1 MSACLFRQMRD
12 PAQACKNTI
21 VPCEVQELSSERA
34 SFQQPGINEEFV
46 KVQPLRPSRIQVD
59 PGNPDH
65 ISGFTVVVDPVCL
78 SFMVYEHEYDVHP
91 GREGESER
99 VSCQYRFLSHR
110 LIVKVG
116 HPAFHHLGPGVRIF
130 RETDPSQSK
139 QHDSDQPQHSPFLH
153 LYSY

>member
-1 MSACLFRQMRD
+1 MRD

-116 HPAFHHLGPGVRIF
+116 IPRSTTWAQVYGSSARPIP
-130 RETDPSQSK
+130 PSQSSTTPTNPSTRLFCISTPTR
-139 QHDSDQPQHSPFLH
+139 DV
-153 LYSY
+153 